1 MGQVT
6 RHGPARSLRQLP
18 PEAEGLAQSPRGHG
32 SERLRMLAQARVT
45 AACAPSAF
53 PSAAFFFFLSQFV
66 RYGVVSFVI
75 LYRDSEVTPAGD
87 PQRDPFQLCGFG
99 VEHWFF

>member
-53 PSAAFFFFLSQFV
+53 PSSAFFFFSFLSLSV
-66 RYGVVSFVI
+66 TV
-75 LYRDSEVTPAGD
+75 SEVSSFSIVIQKSHLPGIHRETPFSCVA
-87 PQRDPFQLCGFG
+87 LA
-99 VEHWFF
+99 

>member
-1 MGQVT
+1 
-6 RHGPARSLRQLP
+6 
-18 PEAEGLAQSPRGHG
+18 
-32 SERLRMLAQARVT
+32 MLAQARVT

-53 PSAAFFFFLSQFV
+53 PSAAFFFFPFSV
-66 RYGVVSFVI
+66 CRDGVGSFVI